1 MHDRGTRLK
10 QLKRKFGLTARN
22 IRDAIP
28 ASVECSIDT
37 IRKLGQGPISE
48 EMLDVIERGIEG
60 ARLAKMKVLQAG

>member
-1 MHDRGTRLK
+1 MQDKGTQLR
-10 QLKRKFGLTARN
+10 QLKRKYGLTAKN

-48 EMLDVIERGIEG
+48 EMLNIIERGIEG
-60 ARLAKMKVLQAG
+60 ARLAKMKVLEAG